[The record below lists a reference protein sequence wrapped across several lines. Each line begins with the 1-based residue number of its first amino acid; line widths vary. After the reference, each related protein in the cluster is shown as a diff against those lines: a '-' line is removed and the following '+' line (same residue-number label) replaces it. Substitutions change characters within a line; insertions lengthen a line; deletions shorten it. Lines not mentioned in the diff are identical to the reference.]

1 MAISDWAGSV
11 AVGVRLWWRVIVI
24 GCCRRP
30 SLISTNTI
38 EPDIQ
43 ANNHITMS
51 MKLTQKRFLKGI
63 REFELIDDAIHVRI
77 KTPFNKEKLTV
88 SLSMLNP
95 NPVVNQASLEFH
107 GRDTNEPLLS
117 LFLNQPNPEEFD
129 AFVEALKRRVLEAY
143 SVAAGIKAASHSGEF
158 NGNPHHEPPE
168 FEESH
173 DIRLRVKVQ
182 AVDAGRIEHAIRML
196 ETYLVADDIKPL
208 LSALEAL
215 KAEPRNESCLLQVTT
230 AFNDLKGMQG
240 AVLTYAPYLSILFS
254 DNPFE

>member
-1 MAISDWAGSV
+1 MADNRDCI
-11 AVGVRLWWRVIVI
+11 LPP
-24 GCCRRP
+24 RP
-30 SLISTNTI
+30 CVISTDTI

-43 ANNHITMS
+43 VNNHITMS
-51 MKLTQKRFLKGI
+51 MKLTQKRFLKGT
-63 REFELIDDAIHVRI
+63 REFEIIDDAIHVRI

-95 NPVVNQASLEFH
+95 NPVVNQACLEFH

-129 AFVEALKRRVLEAY
+129 GFVEALKRRVLEEY
-143 SVAAGIKAASHSGEF
+143 SVAAGVKAASHSGEF
-158 NGNPHHEPPE
+158 DGNHHHEPPE

-182 AVDAGRIEHAIRML
+182 AVDAERIEHAIRML
-196 ETYLVADDIKPL
+196 ETYLDADDIKPL

-215 KAEPRNESCLLQVTT
+215 KAEPRNESCLVQVAT